1 MKIKEGKLEERVYS
15 LMIGEDL
22 EMISE
27 KGKIMVLDRGIIVC
41 ITDNWIDAIDYIEQQ
56 YANNQKI
63 MVDKGLENSV
73 QQNRK
78 INLIK
83 LGGILYGKNL

>member
-1 MKIKEGKLEERVYS
+1 MKVKEGKLEERVYS

-56 YANNQKI
+56 YANN
-63 MVDKGLENSV
+63 
-73 QQNRK
+73 
-78 INLIK
+78 
-83 LGGILYGKNL
+83 

>member
-56 YANNQKI
+56 YANN
-63 MVDKGLENSV
+63 
-73 QQNRK
+73 
-78 INLIK
+78 
-83 LGGILYGKNL
+83 